1 MCVCVCVFLPQV
13 DPETLVDYMMAGGPA
28 QAASFAEVI
37 QAGLLPES
45 VKLLNLAADWVRSLL
60 PHCLGKI
67 NRVGYGVLT
76 ELDLAGLDP
85 NMPASRKVRGFC
97 VPPNLMAV
105 CPPGDS
111 GVGVGF
117 RCCWCC
123 CWFFVD
129 DRLVFCVIEFAFRCV
144 RVCVGL

>member
-85 NMPASRKVRGFC
+85 NMPASRKVRGFLLC
-97 VPPNLMAV
+97 SP
-105 CPPGDS
+105 
-111 GVGVGF
+111 
-117 RCCWCC
+117 
-123 CWFFVD
+123 
-129 DRLVFCVIEFAFRCV
+129 I
-144 RVCVGL
+144 